1 MTIVDADLH
10 SESARENDSD
20 CSKQDE
26 KYFKSSCKNKM
37 NLTFEGDNSTE
48 LNDNN
53 ISYKPECC
61 DKPEDD
67 EDWEEE
73 RHKLQTQQSC
83 LSANHRTQNH
93 SFRLTHRSSLLSTHI
108 IDAIDGNDDTDA
120 LPNYMSFTYL
130 DAMALMFSV
139 GTYFFDI
146 ITDIMVSTIHYRN
159 QNYWYF
165 ALTIGFIAIPT
176 FVMTCIN
183 LRWYIVDSQEPSSPK
198 VTKWQWSLRVL
209 CLLLQFG
216 PVMRYI
222 DSIIFGFKFR
232 KFEESHGK
240 KSRIA
245 RRHFQYMIY
254 EDTDATMLRLFE
266 CFLEAAPQLVLQI
279 YIIAVSNR
287 SYIDSDWT
295 VIAQI
300 VSVNASLI
308 SLSWSLVS
316 YLRILRMSLPNKV
329 NMNWPGTIIQ
339 FHWRL
344 FMIASRVLALALFAS
359 IYTYYI
365 GIVCTIHWFVMFLWI
380 VSMKTNFCNNLL
392 EELFYNAVL
401 AGIYYLKLH
410 PTNNIRL
417 FTTEFDDGTVNVE
430 NADPVNI
437 NSISNTL
444 ERLNINNGSRPSSA
458 NSSPYNAQA
467 MKYLRQFSG
476 VWTTQNRLLHPRP
489 IIPTI

>member
-61 DKPEDD
+61 DKSEDD

-295 VIAQI
+295 
-300 VSVNASLI
+300 
-308 SLSWSLVS
+308 
-316 YLRILRMSLPNKV
+316 
-329 NMNWPGTIIQ
+329 GT
-339 FHWRL
+339 FHES
-344 FMIASRVLALALFAS
+344 M
-359 IYTYYI
+359 
-365 GIVCTIHWFVMFLWI
+365 IVC
-380 VSMKTNFCNNLL
+380 C
-392 EELFYNAVL
+392 
-401 AGIYYLKLH
+401 
-410 PTNNIRL
+410 R
-417 FTTEFDDGTVNVE
+417 
-430 NADPVNI
+430 
-437 NSISNTL
+437 
-444 ERLNINNGSRPSSA
+444 
-458 NSSPYNAQA
+458 
-467 MKYLRQFSG
+467 
-476 VWTTQNRLLHPRP
+476 
-489 IIPTI
+489 